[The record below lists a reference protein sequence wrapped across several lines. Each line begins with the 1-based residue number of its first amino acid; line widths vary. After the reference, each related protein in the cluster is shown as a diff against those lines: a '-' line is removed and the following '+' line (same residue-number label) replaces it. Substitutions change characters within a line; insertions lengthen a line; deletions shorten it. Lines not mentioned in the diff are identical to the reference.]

1 MDGLA
6 ITLISSG
13 AWFVYCAVTNRAPIR
28 SLLTV
33 IKDPAQARQS
43 LKAKEN
49 KIDPNVVDVVATA
62 PLQTNSPTPLTWQG
76 LSGFQAIPVSGTP
89 TSTGSG
95 ADIVAFARSQ
105 IGKPYKF
112 GGNGSDGTWDCS
124 GLTQASLAKVGVTVS
139 HSALAQLTSTK
150 GKIVAGASVKNV
162 DKLKVGDIIFPS
174 ALPQTLG
181 NHVAV
186 YSGNGNI
193 IEAPYAGQLVR
204 ERAIYPFLV
213 AKRFTL
219 G

>member
-13 AWFVYCAVTNRAPIR
+13 AWLVYCSVTNRSPIR
-28 SLLTV
+28 SLYTV
-33 IKDPAQARQS
+33 IKDPANARQS
-43 LKAKEN
+43 LRAKEN
-49 KIDPNVVDVVATA
+49 KIDPNVVDVIPTA
-62 PLQTNSPTPLTWQG
+62 PIQTNSPAPLTWQG
-76 LSGFQAIPVSGTP
+76 LVGLQAIPVSGNP

-95 ADIVAFARSQ
+95 AQIVAFARSQ
-105 IGKPYKF
+105 IGKPYRF

-124 GLTQASLAKVGVTVS
+124 GLTQASLASVGVSVS

-150 GKIVAGASVKNV
+150 GKIVQGASMKNLDV
-162 DKLKVGDIIFPS
+162 LKVGDIIFPS
-174 ALPQTLG
+174 ALPQSLG
-181 NHVAV
+181 NHVAI